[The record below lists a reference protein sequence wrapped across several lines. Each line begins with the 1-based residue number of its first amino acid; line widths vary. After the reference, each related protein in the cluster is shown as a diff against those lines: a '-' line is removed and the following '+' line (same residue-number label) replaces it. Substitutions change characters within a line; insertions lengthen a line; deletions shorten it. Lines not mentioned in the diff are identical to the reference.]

1 MTTKEN
7 DNDSTTSNII
17 NNKSLSISKEQRKL
31 IYEKVIN
38 SICKIIIDNTQKG
51 FGFFCH
57 IPNRQKVNQNEN
69 LIYTLITNESTL
81 SLEYIKSKPFIN
93 LLLNEDKLNKQIA
106 LNDSRVYYTNES
118 MNLTFIEINPDL
130 DGIDKNYF
138 FGLDDNIYKNDLNSI
153 YKNKKIYIIER
164 PHFQSDYIYISSI
177 DEIDDKFLVFKAQ
190 TGFKCFCT
198 PIFNLDNNKIIGI
211 NFDDNNSYDHIINKS
226 LCFKSI
232 INEFY
237 NRNEIIISTK
247 LTYQSKKRKNFV
259 YLMSEE
265 FNNANNKN
273 SPIQKIDESNIEIYI
288 NNQKVE
294 YSKYFKPE
302 YDKLYII
309 KIKFNT
315 NILVN
320 CYKMFYQCKFITKI
334 DLSSFHS
341 EEVTNVSYMFS
352 DCQNL
357 SNINISHLN
366 AEKVLDMSYMF
377 YNCNNL
383 NNINF
388 SSFKTN
394 LLTNMQSMFLLC
406 LKLKEI
412 NLSNLNTKNVTNMD
426 NLFKECH
433 SLKILDLSSLDFTK
447 VISLKGIFDS
457 CLNLTSIK
465 LNTKLNT
472 PNLINMEKM
481 FYDCQN
487 LENINEIFNLF
498 NISKVTNM
506 SHTFYG
512 CFSLK
517 KLNLCFDNLDTSNV
531 VDMSKMF
538 FKCKNLFQID
548 LNEKFNTKNVRNMNQ
563 MFAYCTNLI
572 KVDLSTFNIEN
583 VENMA
588 EMFYFCSNLQQIN
601 LSKSSIKNVNTM
613 NKMLYNCFSLQ
624 KLELNFSKSEKIID
638 FNNIF
643 TNCYSLHFVNL
654 YSLDSKKIK
663 NINNISIFKNCFN
676 LLGIYLNKETHLEL
690 KPHLN
695 NLAVRIK
702 EKGI

>member
-7 DNDSTTSNII
+7 EKDLTSSNII
-17 NNKSLSISKEQRKL
+17 NNNSISISKEQRKL
-31 IYEKVIN
+31 IYDKVIK
-38 SICKIIIDNTQKG
+38 SICKIMIDNAQKG

-57 IPNRQKVNQNEN
+57 IQNRKRARQNED
-69 LIYTLITNESTL
+69 LIYMLITNESTL
-81 SLEYIKSKPFIN
+81 SLEYIKSKPNIN

-130 DGIDKNYF
+130 DEIDKNYF
-138 FGLDDNIYKNDLNSI
+138 FGLDDNIYEKDLNSI
-153 YKNKKIYIIER
+153 YKNKNIYIIER

-211 NFDDNNSYDHIINKS
+211 NFDDNNSYDHVINKS

-232 INEFY
+232 INDFH

-247 LTYQSKKRKNFV
+247 LTYQSKKRKNV
-259 YLMSEE
+259 AYLISEE

-273 SPIQKIDESNIEIYI
+273 SQIQKIDESNIEIYI

-341 EEVTNVSYMFS
+341 EKVTNMSYMFS
-352 DCQNL
+352 DCLNL
-357 SNINISHLN
+357 TNINLSHLN

-383 NNINF
+383 KNINL
-388 SSFKTN
+388 SSVKTN
-394 LLTNMQSMFLLC
+394 LLTNMQSMFVLC
-406 LKLKEI
+406 INLKEI
-412 NLSNLNTKNVTNMD
+412 NFSNFITQNVTNMD

-433 SLKILDLSSLDFTK
+433 SLKTLDLSSLDFSK
-447 VISLKGIFDS
+447 VISIKSIFES
-457 CLNLTSIK
+457 CLNLSSIK
-465 LNTKLNT
+465 LNTNLNT
-472 PNLINMEKM
+472 SNLINMEKM

-487 LENINEIFNLF
+487 LENIDDIFNLF
-498 NISKVTNM
+498 NTSKVTNM

-512 CFSLK
+512 CFNLK

-538 FKCKNLFQID
+538 FKCKNLYKID
-548 LNEKFNTKNVRNMNQ
+548 LNEKFKTKNVKNMNQ

-572 KVDLSTFNIEN
+572 KLDLGVFNIEN

-588 EMFYFCSNLQQIN
+588 EMFYFCTNLQQIN
-601 LSKSSIKNVNTM
+601 LRNSSIKNVNNM
-613 NKMLYNCFSLQ
+613 NKMFNNCFSLQ
-624 KLELNFSKSEKIID
+624 KLELDFSKSEKIID

-676 LLGIYLNKETHLEL
+676 LLGIYLNKETYSEL
-690 KPHLN
+690 KPYLN